1 LKKNVDLAVD
11 RLEAKFEEQLDK
23 DPVSKNAPRKR
34 RTTLSPFEAGMMVI
48 ANENTTRM
56 LMQFWIL
63 YGIFNFLI
71 QYNIIY
77 SEELRILVIFL
88 IILPSFVSSSSPL
101 SNYSLNFLF
110 DHVATNILHTFVPYI
125 KSKTISILHQLMLS
139 LQEYY
144 LIVFQRVF
152 VSKSFI
158 KMLSTSTLIRVHDLV
173 EKHYGD
179 FEFHS

>member
-1 LKKNVDLAVD
+1 MNLLYWFNGFLLYSSIGLIFISYKTTKTLKKNVDLAVD

-88 IILPSFVSSSSPL
+88 IILPSFA
-101 SNYSLNFLF
+101 NIFQSLVYVRKMQVWNVGNDIVETEEFLVF
-110 DHVATNILHTFVPYI
+110 AYDVTIYWNPY
-125 KSKTISILHQLMLS
+125 
-139 LQEYY
+139 
-144 LIVFQRVF
+144 
-152 VSKSFI
+152 
-158 KMLSTSTLIRVHDLV
+158 
-173 EKHYGD
+173 
-179 FEFHS
+179 